1 MKDRPRSAA
10 KVSKATVNETA
21 VGDNAEATEAW
32 DGPLFDRFSTFRE
45 VVTTGLANH
54 GDAALEI
61 YPPPPGARVLDV
73 GCGFGDATQRIAEIV
88 GPEGSAVGVDVA
100 PRFIEGCRSEAA
112 EAGVENASFEVV
124 DVQTG
129 DLGGV
134 YDYVFSRFGVMF
146 FAGPVPAFRNIR
158 AAMVPGGRLVVVVWR
173 RREDNDWMYRAQQ
186 IVEGIVERP
195 TEYDDPTCGP
205 GPFSMAGADTTSDIL
220 LGAGFERIRFDRVEL
235 PIVVGY
241 SVDEAVELAMAI
253 GPGGEI
259 IRLLG
264 DRAADRID
272 EITSALREGLSEFEG
287 DDGVITAPASTW
299 VVTATAPG

>member
-1 MKDRPRSAA
+1 
-10 KVSKATVNETA
+10 
-21 VGDNAEATEAW
+21 
-32 DGPLFDRFSTFRE
+32 
-45 VVTTGLANH
+45 
-54 GDAALEI
+54 
-61 YPPPPGARVLDV
+61 
-73 GCGFGDATQRIAEIV
+73 
-88 GPEGSAVGVDVA
+88 
-100 PRFIEGCRSEAA
+100 
-112 EAGVENASFEVV
+112 
-124 DVQTG
+124 VQTG

-134 YDYVFSRFGVMF
+134 YDYVFSRFAVMF